1 MNAVLI
7 QKVTNGYIMA
17 PFNGQMIDF
26 AKIIIL
32 PKLGEHDMETLRLV
46 SDILTM
52 LDPTAKSQS
61 EVSQGITPLG
71 VT

>member
-26 AKIIIL
+26 AKIVIL
-32 PKLGEHDMETLRLV
+32 PTVGGTDVEAALLVADMRKMME
-46 SDILTM
+46 
-52 LDPTAKSQS
+52 PAQEQPK
-61 EVSQGITPLG
+61 
-71 VT
+71 

>member
-26 AKIIIL
+26 AKIVIL
-32 PKLGEHDMETLRLV
+32 PSLGDTDVAAALLVADVRKMMEQ
-46 SDILTM
+46 
-52 LDPTAKSQS
+52 PEQS
-61 EVSQGITPLG
+61 K
-71 VT
+71 

>member
-26 AKIIIL
+26 AKIIIM
-32 PKLGEHDMETLRLV
+32 PSLGDTDVAAALLVADVRKMMEQ
-46 SDILTM
+46 
-52 LDPTAKSQS
+52 PEQS
-61 EVSQGITPLG
+61 K
-71 VT
+71 